1 MSYDPAVKPL
11 CVVVFCLDAQEKEAE
26 LDRIQLDEFYIK
38 KIKYKYKQ
46 VWIELS
52 EMERRTY

>member
-1 MSYDPAVKPL
+1 MKPL
-11 CVVVFCLDAQEKEAE
+11 CVVVFCLDVQEKEAE
-26 LDRIQLDEFYIK
+26 LDPIQLDEFYIK